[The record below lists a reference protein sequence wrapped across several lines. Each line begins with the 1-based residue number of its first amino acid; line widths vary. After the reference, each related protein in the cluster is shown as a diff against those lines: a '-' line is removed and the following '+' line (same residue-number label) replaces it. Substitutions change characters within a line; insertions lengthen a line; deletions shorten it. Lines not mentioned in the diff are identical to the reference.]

1 MCYSSKSSRA
11 VIRSTLTSHYHDDLI
26 VVADE
31 LAAIRLWRVCPEA
44 GNSVCIVSILL
55 RLSLASWVLPP
66 D

>member
-1 MCYSSKSSRA
+1 
-11 VIRSTLTSHYHDDLI
+11 LTSHYQDDLI